1 MKIDPVTFEVDTSGG
16 THPIYVWEAPV
27 RIWHWAMAVCM
38 AVMIVTGFLIGAP
51 LVANVGDTWVTY
63 DFGYIRLA
71 HFVAGMIF
79 TILFVYRIFWAIV
92 GNRYARMIF
101 IPPLWSLNGGRVLS
115 LKCFTTFHQENGT
128 GIRRP

>member
-38 AVMIVTGFLIGAP
+38 AVMIVTGFLIGTP
-51 LVANVGDTWVTY
+51 LVANAGDTWVTY
-63 DFGYIRLA
+63 DFDLYDPFRIPDLLGYCWKSLRSDDFYSATL
-71 HFVAGMIF
+71 VSQMVEGC
-79 TILFVYRIFWAIV
+79 YRSSALL
-92 GNRYARMIF
+92 
-101 IPPLWSLNGGRVLS
+101 P
-115 LKCFTTFHQENGT
+115 FHQENGA